1 MRIDENGKEVL
12 DETKQVPVFM
22 TDPFSQRNST
32 FFLYSPEFEEML
44 EFAETRDQIKSEI
57 TVKYLA
63 DCESTADTKTLYLV
77 LWIVCL
83 CFVVTLTIYN

>member
-1 MRIDENGKEVL
+1 MR
-12 DETKQVPVFM
+12 
-22 TDPFSQRNST
+22 
-32 FFLYSPEFEEML
+32 

-63 DCESTADTKTLYLV
+63 DCESTADTKTLYLA